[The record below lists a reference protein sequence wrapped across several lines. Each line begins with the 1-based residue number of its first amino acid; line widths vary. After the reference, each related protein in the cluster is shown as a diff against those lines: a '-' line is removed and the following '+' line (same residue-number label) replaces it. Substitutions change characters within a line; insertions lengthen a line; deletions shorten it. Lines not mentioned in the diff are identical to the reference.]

1 MSEFQWDV
9 YALIGNPVGHSL
21 SPVMHN
27 SAYRDMDLNARY
39 VSFCV
44 KDLENAI
51 LGIRALDIKGV
62 SVTIPHKVEVMKY
75 LDEVDEESRKIG
87 AVNTIINNN
96 GRLLGANTDWM
107 GVVRTLQEAV
117 DIKDRTFLILGVGGT
132 ALAAL
137 FGIIRE
143 GGLPVIVNRPEEEE
157 TGRKIA
163 RLWDCPFY
171 RLSEIGQLRMDF
183 LMNTTPVGMYPNV
196 EQSPVSPEILG
207 NFRWVMD
214 VIYNPYKTKLLRD
227 AEKAG
232 CGVLSGLDMFVHQ
245 GAEQIKLWTG
255 REPNLA
261 LMREVVKNRLTNDK

>member
-1 MSEFQWDV
+1 MSEFQWDI

-27 SAYRDMDLNARY
+27 SAYRDMDLKARY

-96 GRLLGANTDWM
+96 GRLLGANTDWI
-107 GVVRTLQEAV
+107 GVVRTLQEAM
-117 DIKDRTFLILGVGGT
+117 DIKGRTFLILGVGGT

-171 RLSEIGQLRMDF
+171 PLSEIGQLQKDF
-183 LMNTTPVGMYPNV
+183 LINTTPVGMYPNV

-214 VIYNPYKTKLLRD
+214 VVYNPYKTQLLRD
-227 AEKAG
+227 ALAAG
-232 CGVLSGLDMFVHQ
+232 CGVRSGLDMFVHQ
-245 GAEQIKLWTG
+245 GAEQIRLWTG

>member
-1 MSEFQWDV
+1 MSEFQRDV

-75 LDEVDEESRKIG
+75 LDEVDEEARKLG
-87 AVNTIINNN
+87 AVNTIINKN
-96 GRLLGANTDWM
+96 GRLLGSNTDWI
-107 GVVRTLQEAV
+107 GVVRTLQKAM
-117 DIKDRTFLILGVGGT
+117 DIKDKTFLVLGIGGT

-143 GGLPVIVNRPEEEE
+143 GGRPVIVNRPEEEE
-157 TGRKIA
+157 TGREIA
-163 RLWDCPFY
+163 RLYDCPFY
-171 RLSEIGQLRMDF
+171 PLSEIGQLKKDF
-183 LMNTTPVGMYPNV
+183 LINTTPVGMYPNV
-196 EQSPVSPEILG
+196 DKSPVFPEILG

-227 AEKAG
+227 AQAAG
-232 CGVLSGLDMFVHQ
+232 CGTLSGMDMFVHQ
-245 GAEQIKLWTG
+245 GAEQIRLWTG

-261 LMREVVKNRLTNDK
+261 LMREVVLSQLTNEK

>member
-27 SAYRDMDLNARY
+27 SAYRDMDLKARY

-143 GGLPVIVNRPEEEE
+143 GGLPVIVNRPEEEN
-157 TGRKIA
+157 GSQ
-163 RLWDCPFY
+163 D
-171 RLSEIGQLRMDF
+171 
-183 LMNTTPVGMYPNV
+183 
-196 EQSPVSPEILG
+196 SPTLG
-207 NFRWVMD
+207 L
-214 VIYNPYKTKLLRD
+214 PLLPSLRD
-227 AEKAG
+227 RSAPDGFPDEYHS
-232 CGVLSGLDMFVHQ
+232 CRNVS
-245 GAEQIKLWTG
+245 
-255 REPNLA
+255 
-261 LMREVVKNRLTNDK
+261 